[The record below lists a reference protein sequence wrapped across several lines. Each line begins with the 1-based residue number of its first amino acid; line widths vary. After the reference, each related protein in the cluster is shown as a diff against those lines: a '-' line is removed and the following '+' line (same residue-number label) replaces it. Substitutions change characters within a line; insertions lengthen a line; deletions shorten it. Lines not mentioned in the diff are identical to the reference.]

1 MKEIEALF
9 EKYQNHRLEWI
20 PTLRIL
26 SELQDDGNIILYAGT
41 YSFQEA
47 LKHPLC
53 ESAQFYFYTVWDKSG
68 YCFYINR
75 MGIGIQ
81 SDDDIFK
88 FKHRYLYN
96 KGHLSNCFW
105 GEKDFRSGEFFNR
118 KKKR

>member
-20 PTLRIL
+20 PTLRVL
-26 SELQDDGNIILYAGT
+26 SKLQDDGNIILYAGT

-47 LKHPLC
+47 LKRPLC
-53 ESAQFYFYTVWDKSG
+53 ESAQFYFYTIYDKSG

-105 GEKDFRSGEFFNR
+105 GEKDFRSGEYFNR
-118 KKKR
+118 KKKG